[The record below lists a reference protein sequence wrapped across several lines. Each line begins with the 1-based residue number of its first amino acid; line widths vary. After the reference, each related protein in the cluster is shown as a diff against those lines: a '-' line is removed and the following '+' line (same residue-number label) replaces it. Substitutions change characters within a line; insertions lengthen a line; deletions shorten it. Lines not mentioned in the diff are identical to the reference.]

1 MSEALKTPL
10 KNNGTTFPRC
20 GGKSTAQNNSDTF
33 AAHFAQ
39 YFDQKSTP
47 QQCRE
52 IMKLKILSKLNPI

>member
-1 MSEALKTPL
+1 MEQRFQDVAEKVQH
-10 KNNGTTFPRC
+10 K
-20 GGKSTAQNNSDTF
+20 NNSDTF

-52 IMKLKILSKLNPI
+52 IMKLKFLSKLNPI